1 MANTNVYS
9 STIRNCVKNHVLS
22 TYSSTLSGYT
32 AIEPFYNGDDYTAID
47 YTNKVVVDEPPFS
60 QIMDILNYY
69 RTNGVYFF
77 LYIPALCDIIEL
89 TRHSRTL
96 IDTSV
101 TLIKQNDVTTFT
113 SFITNLEP
121 SNVKLKTYPIFRE
134 NLINANDYERA
145 LRQQKIA
152 GMRSELSN
160 LMLYTSEDYVTN
172 EHTVNRS

>member
-32 AIEPFYNGDDYTAID
+32 AIEPFYNGNDYTAID
-47 YTNKVVVDEPPFS
+47 YTNKVVIDEPPFI
-60 QIMDILNYY
+60 QLMDILNYY

-77 LYIPALCDIIEL
+77 LYIPALCDITAL
-89 TRHSRTL
+89 TRHNRTL
-96 IDTSV
+96 IDIGA

-134 NLINANDYERA
+134 NLINANAYERA
-145 LRQQKIA
+145 LRQQKITI
-152 GMRSELSN
+152 MKNDLSN
-160 LMLYTSEDYVTN
+160 LMLYISEDYVTN

>member
-9 STIRNCVKNHVLS
+9 STVRNCVKNHVLS
-22 TYSSTLSGYT
+22 TYSLVGYS
-32 AIEPFYNGDDYTAID
+32 AVEPFFNGYNYKEVD

-60 QIMDILNYY
+60 QITDILDYY

-77 LYIPALCDIIEL
+77 LYIPALCDITKL

-101 TLIKQNDVTTFT
+101 ALIKQNDVTTFT

-121 SNVKLKTYPIFRE
+121 STVKLKTYPDFRAS
-134 NLINANDYERA
+134 LLTANAYEYA
-145 LRQQKIA
+145 LRQQKITTI
-152 GMRSELSN
+152 RNELSN
-160 LMLYTSEDYVTN
+160 LMLYISEDYVTN
-172 EHTVNRS
+172 EHIVNRS

>member
-32 AIEPFYNGDDYTAID
+32 AIEPFYNGNDYTAID

-77 LYIPALCDIIEL
+77 LYIPALCDITAL
-89 TRHSRTL
+89 TRHNRTL
-96 IDTSV
+96 IDTGA

-134 NLINANDYERA
+134 NLINANAYERA
-145 LRQQKIA
+145 VRQQKITLL
-152 GMRSELSN
+152 RNELSN
-160 LMLYTSEDYVTN
+160 LMLYISEDYVTN

>member
-32 AIEPFYNGDDYTAID
+32 AIEPFYNGNDYTAID

-69 RTNGVYFF
+69 RTNRVYFF
-77 LYIPALCDIIEL
+77 LYIPALCDITAL
-89 TRHSRTL
+89 TRHNRTL
-96 IDTSV
+96 IDTGA
-101 TLIKQNDVTTFT
+101 TLIKQNDATTFT

-134 NLINANDYERA
+134 NLINANAYERA
-145 LRQQKIA
+145 LRQQKITLL
-152 GMRSELSN
+152 RNELSN
-160 LMLYTSEDYVTN
+160 LMLYLSEDYVTN

>member
-9 STIRNCVKNHVLS
+9 SAIRNCVKNHVLS
-22 TYSSTLSGYT
+22 TYTSTLSGYT
-32 AIEPFYNGDDYTAID
+32 VIEPFYNGDDYTAID
-47 YTNKVVVDEPPFS
+47 YTNKVVVDEPPFN

-77 LYIPALCDIIEL
+77 LYIPALCDITVL
-89 TRHSRTL
+89 TRHKRTL
-96 IDTSV
+96 IDIGA

-134 NLINANDYERA
+134 NLINANAYERA
-145 LRQQKIA
+145 LRQQKIT

-160 LMLYTSEDYVTN
+160 LMLYLSEDYVTN

>member
-9 STIRNCVKNHVLS
+9 STIRNCVKNHVFS

-32 AIEPFYNGDDYTAID
+32 AIEPFYNGNDYTAID

-77 LYIPALCDIIEL
+77 LYIPALCDIPEL
-89 TRHSRTL
+89 TRHSRAL

-134 NLINANDYERA
+134 NLINANAYERA
-145 LRQQKIA
+145 LRQQKITLL
-152 GMRSELSN
+152 RNELSN
-160 LMLYTSEDYVTN
+160 LMLYVSEDYVTN

>member
-47 YTNKVVVDEPPFS
+47 YTNKVVVDEPPFN

-77 LYIPALCDIIEL
+77 LYIPALCDITEL
-89 TRHSRTL
+89 TRHKRTL
-96 IDTSV
+96 IDTGA

-134 NLINANDYERA
+134 NLINANAYERA
-145 LRQQKIA
+145 LRQQKITLL
-152 GMRSELSN
+152 RNELSN
-160 LMLYTSEDYVTN
+160 LMLYVSEDYVTN

>member
-32 AIEPFYNGDDYTAID
+32 AIEPFYNGVDYTAID

-60 QIMDILNYY
+60 QLMDILNYY

-77 LYIPALCDIIEL
+77 LYIPALCDITEL
-89 TRHSRTL
+89 TRHRRTL

-134 NLINANDYERA
+134 NLINANAYERA
-145 LRQQKIA
+145 LRQQKITLL
-152 GMRSELSN
+152 RNELSN
-160 LMLYTSEDYVTN
+160 LMLYVSEDYVTN

>member
-32 AIEPFYNGDDYTAID
+32 AIEPFYNGDDYTTVD
-47 YTNKVVVDEPPFS
+47 YTNKVVVDEPPFN

-77 LYIPALCDIIEL
+77 LYIPALCDVAKL

-101 TLIKQNDVTTFT
+101 ALIKQNDVTTFT

-121 SNVKLKTYPIFRE
+121 SSVKLKTYPNFRE
-134 NLINANDYERA
+134 SLLTANAYEYA
-145 LRQQKIA
+145 LRQQKITT
-152 GMRSELSN
+152 MRNELSN
-160 LMLYTSEDYVTN
+160 LMLYISEDYVTN
-172 EHTVNRS
+172 EHIVNRS

>member
-9 STIRNCVKNHVLS
+9 VTVRNCVKNHVLS

-32 AIEPFYNGDDYTAID
+32 AIEPFYNGDNYTAID

-60 QIMDILNYY
+60 QLMDILNYY

-77 LYIPALCDIIEL
+77 LYIPALCDITAL
-89 TRHSRTL
+89 TRHNRTL
-96 IDTSV
+96 IDTGA

-134 NLINANDYERA
+134 NLINANAYERA
-145 LRQQKIA
+145 LRQQKITLL
-152 GMRSELSN
+152 RNELSN
-160 LMLYTSEDYVTN
+160 LMLYISEDYVTN

>member
-9 STIRNCVKNHVLS
+9 ATVRNCVKNHVLS
-22 TYSSTLSGYT
+22 TYPSTLSGYT
-32 AIEPFYNGDDYTAID
+32 VIEPFYNGDDYTDVD
-47 YTNKVVVDEPPFS
+47 YTNKVVVDEPLFN
-60 QIMDILNYY
+60 QIMDILEYY

-77 LYIPALCDIIEL
+77 LYIPALCDITKL
-89 TRHSRTL
+89 TRHNRAL

-101 TLIKQNDVTTFT
+101 TLIKQNDVETFT

-121 SNVKLKTYPIFRE
+121 SNVKLKTYPTFRE
-134 NLINANDYERA
+134 NLINANAYERA
-145 LRQQKIA
+145 LRQQKITV
-152 GMRSELSN
+152 MRNEVSN

>member
-32 AIEPFYNGDDYTAID
+32 AIEPFYNGNDYTAID

-60 QIMDILNYY
+60 QLMDILNYY

-77 LYIPALCDIIEL
+77 LYIPALCDITAL
-89 TRHSRTL
+89 TRHNRTL
-96 IDTSV
+96 IDTGA

-134 NLINANDYERA
+134 NLINANAYERA
-145 LRQQKIA
+145 LRQQKITI
-152 GMRSELSN
+152 MKNDLSN